1 MFQENI
7 SPQILKNTKIEIKGK
22 GKERIGY
29 GKSHIYCLHYI
40 YYKSVV
46 DCWYFSTMNKQLLEI
61 NIHNMFTLH
70 DLYEGNFLLES
81 GHICL

>member
-1 MFQENI
+1 M
-7 SPQILKNTKIEIKGK
+7 
-22 GKERIGY
+22 
-29 GKSHIYCLHYI
+29 
-40 YYKSVV
+40 